1 MALRRRAQIN
11 AEIGHRRVESFRL
24 RFLKTEIP
32 AGASRHIIQVRVLV
46 VQQATPF
53 ACRLRRKSK
62 SRGHTQPLAR
72 RRRRKLGSRCCFHF
86 FIGPFQFYQ
95 HSARFPFLWEFRS
108 SFAFPSRAGYKE
120 GDPPLFPLC
129 FSDDTTRQETFYLTI
144 KNQATRW
151 NGRKAR
157 ATSMLRLRCDQYHL
171 PAYGATPALFWF
183 SAVP

>member
-1 MALRRRAQIN
+1 M
-11 AEIGHRRVESFRL
+11 
-24 RFLKTEIP
+24 
-32 AGASRHIIQVRVLV
+32 RVLV

-53 ACRLRRKSK
+53 ANRLRRKSK
-62 SRGHTQPLAR
+62 SRGHTRPLAR
-72 RRRRKLGSRCCFHF
+72 RRRRKLGNRCCFHF
-86 FIGPFQFYQ
+86 SLGPFNFTSIQHDFHFYGNSVRLS
-95 HSARFPFLWEFRS
+95 HFLRERDI
-108 SFAFPSRAGYKE
+108 KK

-129 FSDDTTRQETFYLTI
+129 FNDDTTRRETFYLTI

-171 PAYGATPALFWF
+171 PAYGATRALFWF